1 MSLRVKEASKFV
13 GYAFSVFLVHSAEFR
28 EIGNKSKASW
38 AHVLRGDPGAGLGS
52 MLLVLVVIMASHY
65 ADATA
70 AFAMVLIF
78 SI

>member
-38 AHVLRGDPGAGLGS
+38 PMSFGGILVRVLEACCS
-52 MLLVLVVIMASHY
+52 SLL
-65 ADATA
+65 
-70 AFAMVLIF
+70 
-78 SI
+78 